1 MPSDHPPDAAP
12 SSQRPG
18 SPSRRPAFRPRRRA
32 RRRRFGFASLLALA
46 LLVLLVSVMRTRWFA
61 AQVASRVQG
70 AVRSA
75 TGLDVSYARAGF
87 NFWSFSA
94 RVEGI
99 EVRRPGAARLVR
111 VDRLEIAVSPNDVIR
126 GVVRPTAIAVDGAEV
141 DLRFERR
148 EGRVV
153 LVNGPV
159 SSGGGGG
166 GRSELPFRDLALSD
180 VRVRVTHP
188 DVGSISLDDVD
199 VDLLNRP
206 GLPLR
211 VGVLVGDGDVRTR
224 WFNGPVQ
231 RVEARLAV
239 DINSPDPDLDIAS
252 ATVTVG
258 PRVAGQETT
267 AQVRA
272 LRFKRQADGHLH
284 LDADARV
291 ATRVET
297 VLHAIPDA
305 PAIEGFAAVD
315 ARASVDLDAATFAA
329 DATVDAERLGLFAS
343 DGTTHQIIR
352 YSLSDMAH
360 TRCHVTQ
367 DAVRCNDF
375 RAAYAGARLRSEL
388 ITVTDLLRRPAIA
401 GRVRIDGLDFTKL
414 MRDVTVTPRTK
425 VLWTIS
431 GDTELRGTLSP
442 LRLEILLREL
452 DTRDFAVLQDY
463 WQVQPQRPVVH
474 IPRVRLTGRMLTD
487 GTHMSWE
494 DVTATF
500 GQSTMHARKVA
511 IRLSHDATHRE
522 RDFVIDGLH
531 APRLHLGDL
540 DRIADLPVRGDAEV
554 TVHVNDDF
562 DDPIIQGSARIDN
575 FSITGLPFG
584 NLQTSSKGWRFRG
597 VRVDIPQMSARHRR
611 TDYEVRDAFLDF
623 SRWTLTAGATVHS
636 DRMQV
641 RDFYNMFHFEGDPTF
656 EPFDGVTAVDAHVGY
671 VLGRPGD
678 DRDGVMTVDA
688 HTFNGDLTAYG
699 ESFHAVEANL
709 GYDWLRR
716 REGVRGAIVHLDRF
730 IARKGAGAVEIAGT
744 MDPGARMHFVG
755 SARDLALDTFDTLR
769 PSTEGGA
776 RVATGRVA
784 ALVTVEGT
792 PDAPRVNADAQLSE
806 LVALDRPI
814 GSVTT
819 QITQT
824 PSAPWLPATPD
835 ASPPASRLDVTVAA
849 LDDRVRLRGTLETP
863 WRPESWRDALGETHR
878 TWSRAWGQSTAS
890 GSFAL
895 TEAMDVLPWL
905 PPSLLARLGDDRR
918 ARVKLRVDLTEARL
932 DQLSRADAAVRVEAV
947 DLHAYGIPVQ
957 LSPGAA
963 LALRCCDG
971 LCGVSDGRDDG
982 RCPAPVSDGAAR
994 ARASFETSPPLLL
1007 GPEGTRLWLGG
1018 TVQVNDAFHVV
1029 AMDLATRGDADL
1041 ERLAATIPGVVAA
1054 RGNAR
1059 LDVAVTG
1066 DQSAPNYEGAITLHN
1081 GALRLASN
1089 YAPPL
1094 TEVEVAVRFDRD
1106 EVRFER
1112 FRALAG
1118 AGLVDLAGGAA
1129 RLQGLGFE
1137 RYSIPVRVQGL
1148 ALAPIEG
1155 LNVTLDADL
1164 SVSGGATG
1172 EPALAQGDITLRRVR
1187 YTRPIATSLDVLSG
1201 SGARAEAAPTAER
1214 PYDPA
1219 NDVVRFDIGV
1229 QTPTPMRIANNLV
1242 DADIAIGR
1250 DRDFRIVGTNQRWG
1264 LVGSLEV
1271 PRGTLRLYSNEFEVR
1286 RGRIEFDDPERV
1298 EPVFDVLAQTEVR
1311 RTGDSNRSQWRIA
1324 MHGYGSTRSGL
1335 NLDMTAEP
1343 ALSREDILFL
1353 LLFRAT
1359 RAELERLGTNAGQA
1373 IGIEAL
1379 WLLSGLDRRVT
1390 SAIPVIDEFR
1400 VGSTYNPRTNAT
1412 EPQLTIGR
1420 GIGERVRVGGSVT
1433 ASTQPLTRATLD
1445 LRVNQQAGVQFI
1457 GENVGNQLGTV
1468 SINIGA
1474 DFRWRLEF
1482 Q

>member
-1 MPSDHPPDAAP
+1 M
-12 SSQRPG
+12 
-18 SPSRRPAFRPRRRA
+18 
-32 RRRRFGFASLLALA
+32 GFASLLALS
-46 LLVLLVSVMRTRWFA
+46 LLVLVVSVLRTRWFA
-61 AQVASRVQG
+61 SQVAAKVQS
-70 AVRSA
+70 AVRGA
-75 TGLDVSYARAGF
+75 TGLEVSYARLGF
-87 NFWSFSA
+87 NVWNFSV

-99 EVRRPGAARLVR
+99 DVRRPGAARLVR
-111 VDRLEIAVSPNDVIR
+111 VDRLEVAVAPNDVIR
-126 GVVRPTAIAVDGAEV
+126 GVVRPTAISVDGADV
-141 DLRFERR
+141 DLRFERQN
-148 EGRVV
+148 GRVV
-153 LVNGPV
+153 LANGPV
-159 SSGGGGG
+159 SQGGGGG

-180 VRVRVTHP
+180 VHLRVTHP
-188 DVGSISLDDVD
+188 EVGSLALDDVD

-206 GLPLR
+206 GKPLR
-211 VGVLVGDGDVRTR
+211 VGLLVGDGEVRTR

-239 DINSPDPDLDIAS
+239 DIDSADPDIDIAS
-252 ATVTVG
+252 ATVIVG
-258 PRVAGQETT
+258 PRAPGQETS

-272 LRFKRQADGHLH
+272 LRLNRRADGHLH

-305 PAIEGFAAVD
+305 PAIEGYAAVD
-315 ARASVDLDAATFAA
+315 ARAQVDLDAGTFSA
-329 DATVDAERLGLFAS
+329 DVALDTERLGLFES
-343 DGTTHQIIR
+343 DSTTHQIIR
-352 YSLSDMAH
+352 YSLSDAAH
-360 TRCHVTQ
+360 ARCHATR
-367 DAVRCNDF
+367 DEVRCDEF
-375 RAAYAGARLRSEL
+375 QASYAGGRLRSERL
-388 ITVTDLLRRPAIA
+388 TISDLSRRAAIA
-401 GRVRIDGLDFTKL
+401 GRVRIDGIDFTKL

-431 GDTELRGTLSP
+431 GDTELRGTLAP
-442 LRLEILLREL
+442 LRLEILLRDM
-452 DTRDFAVLQDY
+452 DTREFAVLQDY
-463 WQVQPQRPVVH
+463 WQVQPQRPVVR
-474 IPRVRLTGRMLTD
+474 IPRARINGRMLTD

-494 DVTATF
+494 DITATF
-500 GQSTMHARKVA
+500 GQSTMHARKIG

-522 RDFVIDGLH
+522 RDFLIEGLR
-531 APRLHLGDL
+531 APRLHLADL

-562 DDPIIQGSARIDN
+562 DDPIIQGTARIEN
-575 FSITGLPFG
+575 FSVTGLPFG
-584 NLQTSSKGWRFRG
+584 TLQTTTKEWRFQG
-597 VRVDIPQMSARHRR
+597 VRVDIAQMSGRHRR

-623 SRWTLTAGATVHS
+623 SRWTLTAGATVHA

-656 EPFDGVTAVDAHVGY
+656 EPFDGVTAVDAHIGY

-688 HTFNGDLTAYG
+688 HTYNGDMLAYG
-699 ESFHAVEANL
+699 ERFQGVEANL
-709 GYDWLRR
+709 AYDWLRR
-716 REGVRGAIVHLDRF
+716 REGVRGAVVHLDRF
-730 IARKGAGAVEIAGT
+730 VARKGGGVVDVAGT
-744 MDPGARMHFVG
+744 MEPGARMHFVG
-755 SARDLALDTFDTLR
+755 SARDIPLDSFDMLR
-769 PSTEGGA
+769 PAQEGGT
-776 RVATGRVA
+776 RLATGRVS

-792 PDAPRVNADAQLSE
+792 PDAPRVNADAQLAE
-806 LVALDRPI
+806 LVVLDRPV
-814 GSVTT
+814 GALTA
-819 QITQT
+819 QISQT
-824 PSAPWLPATPD
+824 PAAPWLPATPE
-835 ASPPASRLDVTVAA
+835 AAPPPSRLDLTLAA
-849 LDDRVRLRGTLETP
+849 FDDRVRLRGTLETP
-863 WRPESWRDALGETHR
+863 WRAESWRDALGETHR
-878 TWSRAWGQSTAS
+878 SHSRAWGQSTAS
-890 GSFAL
+890 GAL
-895 TEAMDVLPWL
+895 AITEPMDVLPWL
-905 PPSLLARLGDDRR
+905 PPSLLARLGEDRR
-918 ARVKLRVDLTEARL
+918 ARVRLRADVNRARL
-932 DQLSRADAAVRVEAV
+932 DQLWRADASLRVDAV
-947 DLHAYGIPVQ
+947 DLHAYGVPIQ

-963 LALRCCDG
+963 LTLRCCDG
-971 LCGVSDGRDDG
+971 LCGVSDGRNDG
-982 RCPAPVSDGAAR
+982 RCPVPASTEDGARR
-994 ARASFETSPPLLL
+994 AAFDSAAPLLL

-1018 TVQVNDAFHVV
+1018 TVRIDEALSVV
-1029 AMDLATRGDADL
+1029 DMDLATRGDADL
-1041 ERLAATIPGVVAA
+1041 ERLAAAIPGVAGA
-1054 RGNAR
+1054 RGSAR
-1059 LDVAVTG
+1059 LDVTVRG
-1066 DQSAPNYEGAITLHN
+1066 DQRAPSYAGAITLNN

-1094 TEVEVAVRFDRD
+1094 TDVEVAVRFDRD

-1112 FRALAG
+1112 FHAVAG
-1118 AGLVDLAGGAA
+1118 AGLIDLAGGAA

-1137 RYSIPVRVQGL
+1137 RYSVPIRVQGL
-1148 ALAPIEG
+1148 ALAPMEG
-1155 LNVTLDADL
+1155 LNVTLDANL
-1164 SVSGGATG
+1164 NVSGGATG

-1201 SGARAEAAPTAER
+1201 AGARASSAPAAER

-1219 NDVVRFDIGV
+1219 NDFVRFDIALR
-1229 QTPTPMRIANNLV
+1229 TPAPMRVANNLL
-1242 DADIAIGR
+1242 DADIVIGR
-1250 DRDFRIVGTNQRWG
+1250 DRECRVVGTNQRWG

-1286 RGRIEFDDPERV
+1286 RARIEFDDPERI
-1298 EPVFDVLAQTEVR
+1298 EPVFDILAQTEVR

-1324 MHGYGSTRSGL
+1324 LHGYGSTRSGL
-1335 NLDMTAEP
+1335 NLDMSAEP

-1390 SAIPVIDEFR
+1390 QAIPVIDEFR

-1420 GIGERVRVGGSVT
+1420 GIGERLRVGGSVT